1 MIQSRHEGEKVH
13 VYSEVNEMSG
23 CRNVGFVKRL
33 KGTIGDERSGD
44 QIIVI

>member
-1 MIQSRHEGEKVH
+1 MIQGRHEGEKVH

-33 KGTIGDERSGD
+33 KGTTGDESSGD
-44 QIIVI
+44 QVIVI

>member
-1 MIQSRHEGEKVH
+1 MVQGRHEGEKVH

-23 CRNVGFVKRL
+23 CRNVGYVKRL
-33 KGTIGDERSGD
+33 QGTIGDESSAD

>member
-1 MIQSRHEGEKVH
+1 MIQGRHEDEKVH

-33 KGTIGDERSGD
+33 KETIGDESSGD